1 MADLSKL
8 DDHPGLADWY
18 RTPAKS
24 ASDTQRP
31 SHRLVRRLCECL
43 SGASDVHAVRQWLEA
58 FSQFLGTSK
67 DPLREFLAAEG
78 LVQDCDADFLDLL
91 SEFGEAAVRTHQASN
106 FFATMQRAADATGLV
121 ALRFLAAWTALNTGH
136 LEQCVDEC
144 DKIDEPFSSIFTIQ
158 GQALLEL
165 GRVSEAIEALAGATK
180 LAPSEILAWFQLAK
194 AYHVADRHTEAFG
207 ALEQCRKLA
216 PQSEEV
222 ALFMA
227 MVAAE
232 PGCDAALGATAF
244 AALEQHLERMSA
256 EPVVIFALLRLA
268 LRRRDKQQF
277 RAVVAGAQWPQ
288 ASSREGFVK
297 DLSEILRALHEEQ
310 WMDVAGDLLARVVPR
325 TATAG

>member
-18 RTPAKS
+18 RTTVKS
-24 ASDTQRP
+24 ASDTSSP
-31 SHRLVRRLCECL
+31 SARLVRRLCECL
-43 SGASDVHAVRQWLEA
+43 GANDSSAVRQWLDA
-58 FSQFLGTSK
+58 FSQFFTTSAN
-67 DPLREFLAAEG
+67 PLAEFLDAEA
-78 LVQDCDADFLDLL
+78 LVQSCDADLLDLL
-91 SEFGEAAVRTHQASN
+91 SEFGEAAVRTHQAAV
-106 FFATMQRAADATGLV
+106 FFSSMQRAADATGLV
-121 ALRFLAAWTALNTGH
+121 ALRFLAAWTALNTGR

-165 GRVSEAIEALAGATK
+165 GRVAEAIQALTAATK

-194 AYHVADRHTEAFG
+194 AYHVMDRHSEAFA
-207 ALEQCRKLA
+207 ALEQCRRLA

-232 PGCDAALGATAF
+232 PTCDTELGITAFDALG
-244 AALEQHLERMSA
+244 QHLERMSG

-268 LRRRDKQQF
+268 LRQQDKPRFQ
-277 RAVVAGAQWPQ
+277 RVVAAAEW
-288 ASSREGFVK
+288 ARAAAHEGFVK
-297 DLSEILRALHEEQ
+297 ELAEILRALHDRQ
-310 WMDVAGDLLARVVPR
+310 WMDMAGALLARVVPP
-325 TATAG
+325 TANAS